1 MLPEDQTQT
10 ELGGTRLKMVP
21 VEEFDPELPPTN
33 YTELFPNVLDG
44 ESQFLKLWGKS

>member
-10 ELGGTRLKMVP
+10 DLGGTRLKMVP

-33 YTELFPNVLDG
+33 HTELFPNVLDYK
-44 ESQFLKLWGKS
+44 SQFLKLWGTS